1 MINEPTII
9 RGLTQYIDETLC
21 VMVICVLWRAVYMLD
36 LLLNY
41 IIIISS
47 IACYI
52 FYNNVQAFPLYII
65 ILSLLKIFSQVRHSL
80 MADCMGQNTST
91 ARAFRTSGCRP
102 LIGRINKWKKK

>member
-52 FYNNVQAFPLYII
+52 FYNNVRAYSLVYYYFIITKNIFP
-65 ILSLLKIFSQVRHSL
+65 SK
-80 MADCMGQNTST
+80 T
-91 ARAFRTSGCRP
+91 
-102 LIGRINKWKKK
+102 